1 MLWAEPE
8 DLLETEVA
16 AAEGGRDTRVLG
28 DPMDLIR
35 CQNYLAEPTV
45 ANSTHKQDK
54 WHCKRSVRQD
64 GETIVIREKEGV
76 GSFFS
81 SQISRLL
88 LVDKYSI
95 SIIRT

>member
-1 MLWAEPE
+1 
-8 DLLETEVA
+8 
-16 AAEGGRDTRVLG
+16 
-28 DPMDLIR
+28 MDLIR

-45 ANSTHKQDK
+45 ANSTLTRQAAL
-54 WHCKRSVRQD
+54 QD
-64 GETIVIREKEGV
+64 GETIVIREKVEV

-95 SIIRT
+95 LTILS